1 MASTPIS
8 NFLSFSTPP
17 KPPLL
22 PKNPLLHHLSL
33 SSRKKHNL
41 VALASSNDSYQIQ
54 TPPSDVM
61 AVVWPSLANA
71 NTLYFKSAYNVQVIV
86 EDDEPEEKLLG
97 RFRREVMRAGVIQE
111 CKRRR
116 FFENKQEE
124 KKRKTREASRRNRGR
139 SGCSGEWENTPVGT
153 PRMKYW
159 LSLWAQSQGVIYVC
173 FQADASRGVE
183 AVKSSAAHWI
193 AATAKM
199 GSLSPAWAYAILVN
213 KTTTTNPKIK
223 VLFSCGTNTS
233 RRFQA
238 RGPSQEEEA
247 ANRKKEQDDGEDNWD
262 LPEGGIPY

>member
-8 NFLSFSTPP
+8 NFLSFSTPT
-17 KPPLL
+17 KPPLTQK
-22 PKNPLLHHLSL
+22 PTPTPPSL
-33 SSRKKHNL
+33 SSRKMHNL
-41 VALASSNDSYQIQ
+41 VALASSNDGYQIQ

-61 AVVWPSLANA
+61 AVVCPSLANA

-124 KKRKTREASRRNRGR
+124 KKRKTREAARRNRG
-139 SGCSGEWENTPVGT
+139 
-153 PRMKYW
+153 
-159 LSLWAQSQGVIYVC
+159 
-173 FQADASRGVE
+173 
-183 AVKSSAAHWI
+183 
-193 AATAKM
+193 
-199 GSLSPAWAYAILVN
+199 
-213 KTTTTNPKIK
+213 
-223 VLFSCGTNTS
+223 